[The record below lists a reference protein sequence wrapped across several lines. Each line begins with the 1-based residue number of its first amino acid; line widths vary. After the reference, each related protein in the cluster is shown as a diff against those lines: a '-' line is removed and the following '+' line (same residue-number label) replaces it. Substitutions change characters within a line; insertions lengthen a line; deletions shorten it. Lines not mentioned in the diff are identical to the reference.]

1 MNNSPYLDKPIRSYE
16 NVKTE
21 RIAELQQK
29 ITESNDE
36 VKQLME
42 KKQDLIATIE
52 EIRDVLSH
60 DLSPIAQEVLT
71 EKIARLDEALGK
83 AQYLI
88 YRHQTFNLDR
98 VAELQDL
105 MKPGATVGRW
115 SSEDE
120 DR

>member
-16 NVKTE
+16 AAKAE

-36 VKQLME
+36 VKQLTE
-42 KKQDLIATIE
+42 QKQNLMANIE
-52 EIRDVLSH
+52 EIRGTLST
-60 DLSPIAQEVLT
+60 DLSPIAQEILT

-88 YRHQTFNLDR
+88 YRHQAFNLNR

-115 SSEDE
+115 ERGE
-120 DR
+120 